1 VPSFILRLLLYHIF
15 GSSTGVNLQR
25 AVTSNTRRF
34 HFCDYS
40 VSLSSIFQAQES
52 PYAAYGHMQTMFQ
65 LFSPLGLLHTPS
77 VGSRQRALWQFLGVM
92 LDTKLATSSGGNM
105 FPFFFL
111 VLEHVLTNCCAACI
125 CTLLSIFS
133 AHLPGDLLPVH
144 MSSTLKYVTDTN
156 RRPVTT
162 SELPAP

>member
-1 VPSFILRLLLYHIF
+1 MPSFILRLLLYHIF

-40 VSLSSIFQAQES
+40 AFLSIFQAQES

-65 LFSPLGLLHTPS
+65 LFVPLGLLRTPS
-77 VGSRQRALWQFLGVM
+77 VGSRQRALWQFLGVV
-92 LDTKLATSSGGNM
+92 LATKLATFSGGNM

-111 VLEHVLTNCCAACI
+111 Y
-125 CTLLSIFS
+125 LSMCSQI
-133 AHLPGDLLPVH
+133 AVQHLPGDLLPVH
-144 MSSTLKYVTDTN
+144 MHPTERLFCSSSS
-156 RRPVTT
+156 RRST
-162 SELPAP
+162 SCPHAPY

>member
-40 VSLSSIFQAQES
+40 AFLSIFQAQES

-65 LFSPLGLLHTPS
+65 LFVPLGLLRTPS
-77 VGSRQRALWQFLGVM
+77 VGSRQRALWQFLGVV
-92 LDTKLATSSGGNM
+92 LATKLATFSGGNM

-111 VLEHVLTNCCAACI
+111 YLSMCSIFQEIYFLST
-125 CTLLSIFS
+125 CTLLSVFS
-133 AHLPGDLLPVH
+133 AHLPAGDLLPVH
-144 MSSTLKYVTDTN
+144 MHPTEHLFCSSSG
-156 RRPVTT
+156 R
-162 SELPAP
+162 